1 MCVFYERGDE
11 NEMSKWGY
19 KRRDRMSQRVQKV
32 SITMALIKRKIT
44 SWIIEMKT
52 TETENED

>member
-19 KRRDRMSQRVQKV
+19 KRRDRKRVQKV

>member
-1 MCVFYERGDE
+1 MYFMNGGDE

-19 KRRDRMSQRVQKV
+19 NKKERVQKV
-32 SITMALIKRKIT
+32 NITMALIKRKIT